1 MTITV
6 VRLQRERQRASA
18 AGVRGGRAFDI
29 EAAMAEMREQGYDP
43 HRQVVELVFG
53 PAPVQSA
60 YDERL
65 DRFIFRIA
73 GSKPTIEIEVEL
85 PPGQIAEAE
94 WTPLIAPGWVRD
106 RIRPPIPEFYP
117 AGHGL

>member
-6 VRLQRERQRASA
+6 MRLQRERQRASV

-29 EAAMAEMREQGYDP
+29 EGAMAEMREQGYDP

-53 PAPVQSA
+53 PAPVMSA
-60 YDERL
+60 YEERL
-65 DRFIFRIA
+65 DRFIFRIP
-73 GSKPTIEIEVEL
+73 GSKPGIEIEVEL

-94 WTPLIAPGWVRD
+94 WEPLIGPGWVRD
-106 RIRPPIPEFYP
+106 RIRSPIPEFYP

>member
-6 VRLQRERQRASA
+6 VRLQRERQRAIT
-18 AGVRGGRAFDI
+18 AGMRGGRAFDL
-29 EAAMAEMREQGYDP
+29 EGAMAEMREQGFDP

-65 DRFIFRIA
+65 DRFIFRIG

-85 PPGQIAEAE
+85 PPGQIPEAE
-94 WTPLIAPGWVRD
+94 WTPLIASGWVRD
-106 RIRPPIPEFYP
+106 RIRSPIPEFYP